1 MHTIKVSDDLVLE
14 VHFGAH
20 DGTDRALVKLRCV
33 AMERDDAVSGSVVIW
48 PEEMRHLVAALC
60 TAAGLLAQD
69 TARVTTACD
78 PEAAGWD

>member
-1 MHTIKVSDDLVLE
+1 MHAVKVSDDLVLE
-14 VHFGAH
+14 VHLGAR
-20 DGTDRALVKLRCV
+20 DGTDRALVKLRCL

-69 TARVTTACD
+69 AAGAAAACD
-78 PEAAGWD
+78 PEVPGSD